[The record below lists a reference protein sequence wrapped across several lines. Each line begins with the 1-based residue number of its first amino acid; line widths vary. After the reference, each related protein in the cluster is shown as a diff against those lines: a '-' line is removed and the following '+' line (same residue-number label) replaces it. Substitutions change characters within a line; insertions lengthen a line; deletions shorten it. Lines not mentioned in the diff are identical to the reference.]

1 MRLEEDKDEVEREK
15 DPLHISVLTTEY
27 LARGLDDPD
36 YSALEAAEDTRL
48 GDEEENGFLLTNVT
62 VESLGRLKTP
72 ARVFG
77 NWRVP
82 SMRNVIAILAEDAP
96 AQESLLEIWGEYRV
110 PFKVM
115 IYSGPFVI
123 EGTLFSDDDDL
134 PEFYRQAFRPIEDAM
149 ITYLPDREAEPIQVK
164 LGLVNVFHIHGF
176 SVEER

>member
-1 MRLEEDKDEVEREK
+1 MLLEEDKEEVEREK
-15 DPLHISVLTTEY
+15 GPRHISVLTTEY

-36 YSALEAAEDTRL
+36 DSALEAAEDMRL
-48 GDEEENGFLLTNVT
+48 GDEEGTGFLLTDVI
-62 VESLGRLKTP
+62 VQSLGRLEVPTR
-72 ARVFG
+72 AFG

-82 SMRNVIAILAEDAP
+82 SMKNVIAILADDAA

-123 EGTLFSDDDDL
+123 EGTLFSEDEDP
-134 PEFYRQAFRPIEDAM
+134 PEFYRHAFRPMEDVT
-149 ITYLPDREAEPIQVK
+149 ITFLPGRESESIRGK

-176 SVEER
+176 SVEE

>member
-1 MRLEEDKDEVEREK
+1 MLLEEDKEEIEGEK
-15 DPLHISVLTTEY
+15 SPRHISVLTTEY

-48 GDEEENGFLLTNVT
+48 GDEEGTGFLLTDVI
-62 VESLGRLKTP
+62 VESLGGLEVP
-72 ARVFG
+72 ARAFG

-82 SMRNVIAILAEDAP
+82 STKNVIAILADDAP

-123 EGTLFSDDDDL
+123 EGTLFSDDEDP
-134 PEFYRQAFRPIEDAM
+134 PEFYRQAFRPIEDM
-149 ITYLPDREAEPIQVK
+149 IITYLPDREAESIRAK

-176 SVEER
+176 SVEEK